1 MAGPRYNVSDTHPPF
16 REDDAE
22 DLYENAPCGY
32 LSTLADGT
40 IVRVNQ
46 TLVTWTGFR
55 QQDIVGRKRFQDL
68 LTPGG
73 RIFYETHYAPLLRMQ
88 GEVREIAVDFA
99 CAGNR
104 VMPALINSTEKL
116 DADGNV
122 VLIRTAVF
130 HATDRREYE
139 RELLWARHRAE
150 ESEARARS
158 LAQTLQST
166 FIPPAPPTIP
176 GLDVGAIYR
185 PAGSGDEVGGDFY
198 DVFQT
203 ASNRWAIVIGDVCG
217 KGAEAATITALA
229 RYTVQA
235 AAIRTKRPQVVLDT
249 LNAALL
255 RHPSDRFCT
264 VLYSTVREHSDGRF
278 RMTLASGG
286 HPLPLHAGQENDLPS
301 IGHSGTILGVI
312 ETPDLRDKSVELE
325 PGDVVAFFTDG
336 VTEARR
342 GNDFFGEERLKAL
355 LVGKLDDDAASIAR
369 YIVNEVVQFQ
379 SNEPRDDIA
388 VVILKVPPHR

>member
-1 MAGPRYNVSDTHPPF
+1 VSDIHSLF

-46 TLVTWTGFR
+46 TLVAWTGLR
-55 QQDIVGRKRFQDL
+55 TQEIVGRKRFQDL

-99 CAGNR
+99 CTGDR
-104 VMPALINSTEKL
+104 VMPALINSTVKL

-130 HATDRREYE
+130 HATDRRQYE
-139 RELLWARHRAE
+139 RELLRARHRAE

-185 PAGSGDEVGGDFY
+185 PAGRGDEVGGDFY

-235 AAIRTKRPQVVLDT
+235 AAIRTKRPKVVLDT

-255 RHPSDRFCT
+255 RHSSDRFCT
-264 VLYSTVREHSDGRF
+264 VLYATLREHPDGRF
-278 RMTLASGG
+278 RITLASGG
-286 HPLPLHAGQENDLPS
+286 HPLPLHAGQGNDLAS

-312 ETPDLRDKSVELE
+312 ETPDLRDKSIVLG
-325 PGDVVAFFTDG
+325 PGDIVAFFTDG

-342 GNDFFGEERLKAL
+342 GDDFFGEERLRAL
-355 LVGKLDDDAASIAR
+355 LVRKLDDDADSVAR
-369 YIVNEVVQFQ
+369 YIVDEVVRFQ

-388 VVILKVPPHR
+388 VVIIKVPSRLC

>member
-1 MAGPRYNVSDTHPPF
+1 MVGPRYNVSDIHPLF

-46 TLVTWTGFR
+46 TLVTWTGLR
-55 QQDIVGRKRFQDL
+55 SQDIVGRKRFQDL

-99 CAGNR
+99 CTGDR
-104 VMPALINSTEKL
+104 VMPALINSTVKL

-122 VLIRTAVF
+122 VMIRTAVF

-150 ESEARARS
+150 ESEARVRS

-203 ASNRWAIVIGDVCG
+203 ARDRWAIVIGDVCG

-229 RYTVQA
+229 RYTIQA
-235 AAIRTKRPQVVLDT
+235 AAIRTKRPKAVLHT
-249 LNAALL
+249 LNEALL
-255 RHPSDRFCT
+255 RHSSDRFCT
-264 VLYSTVREHSDGRF
+264 VLYATVRALQEDRF
-278 RMTLASGG
+278 RITLASGG
-286 HPLPLHAGQENDLPS
+286 HPLPLHAGRANHLSS
-301 IGHSGTILGVI
+301 IGQSGTILGVI
-312 ETPDLRDKSVELE
+312 ETPDLRDTSVELG
-325 PGDVVAFFTDG
+325 PGDIVAFFTDG

-342 GNDFFGEERLKAL
+342 GDDFFGEERLEPL
-355 LVGKLDDDAASIAR
+355 LLRYHDEGAASIASH
-369 YIVNEVVQFQ
+369 IVDEVVQFQ
-379 SNEPRDDIA
+379 YNEPRDDVA
-388 VVILKVPPHR
+388 VVILKVPVRG